1 MYWGG
6 GYGYYNTM
14 EVKISVN
21 KEQFFLQY
29 FLYNMQDLKMGS
41 FFLVSEKIDKKYWK
55 IVASLCVHQFNHI
68 AVWLFRIPV
77 NRKIAEWFDLR

>member
-1 MYWGG
+1 MGCNKKLYNVLGG
-6 GYGYYNTM
+6 FGYYNTM

-55 IVASLCVHQFNHI
+55 IVGIIVCPSI
-68 AVWLFRIPV
+68 
-77 NRKIAEWFDLR
+77 

>member
-1 MYWGG
+1 MYWG

-41 FFLVSEKIDKKYWK
+41 FFLVSEKIDKKY
-55 IVASLCVHQFNHI
+55 
-68 AVWLFRIPV
+68 
-77 NRKIAEWFDLR
+77 